1 MKITKELLKEKG
13 ACAAGYRDF
22 LKEYPVDKYPDGV
35 EYQELLDCCAEKDF
49 SYGSWLLG
57 AFGKTDEVR
66 KIDGDL
72 IVEKGIIFAGRLE
85 VKGCIKAGLGIKAG
99 CGVETG
105 GGIETGSGIEA
116 GNGIK
121 AGLGIKAGWS
131 IRAGKGIETGYGI
144 EAGGG
149 IKAGFGI
156 KADEGIKA
164 GYGIKAGDGIEAGW
178 GIEAGEGIEAGNG
191 IKAGGGIKAGWSIKA
206 GFGIKAGDGI
216 EAGDEFGIYAGLR
229 FRITNKTQRKII
241 AKERPENIMCGEFEE
256 KKDDA
261 VR

>member
-72 IVEKGIIFAGRLE
+72 IVEKGIIFAGQLE
-85 VKGCIKAGLGIKAG
+85 AKGCIK
-99 CGVETG
+99 
-105 GGIETGSGIEA
+105 
-116 GNGIK
+116 
-121 AGLGIKAGWS
+121 
-131 IRAGKGIETGYGI
+131 
-144 EAGGG
+144 
-149 IKAGFGI
+149 
-156 KADEGIKA
+156 
-164 GYGIKAGDGIEAGW
+164 AGW
-178 GIEAGEGIEAGNG
+178 GIEAGEGIEAGC
-191 IKAGGGIKAGWSIKA
+191 
-206 GFGIKAGDGI
+206 
-216 EAGDEFGIYAGLR
+216 EYGIYAGLR
-229 FRITNKTQRKII
+229 CRITNKTLRKII

-256 KKDDA
+256 KSDSEGKKEG
-261 VR
+261 

>member
-85 VKGCIKAGLGIKAG
+85 VKGCIKAGGGIEAGWGIDVGGGIEAGFGIKADESIRAGLGIKAG
-99 CGVETG
+99 YGIEAGWGIEAG
-105 GGIETGSGIEA
+105 GGIEAGDGIKA

-131 IRAGKGIETGYGI
+131 IRAG
-144 EAGGG
+144 
-149 IKAGFGI
+149 
-156 KADEGIKA
+156 
-164 GYGIKAGDGIEAGW
+164 
-178 GIEAGEGIEAGNG
+178 
-191 IKAGGGIKAGWSIKA
+191 
-206 GFGIKAGDGI
+206 DGI
-216 EAGDEFGIYAGLR
+216 EAGDEFGIYAGLH

>member
-35 EYQELLDCCAEKDF
+35 EYQELLDCCAEKNF
-49 SYGSWLLG
+49 SYGLWLLDV
-57 AFGKTDEVR
+57 FGRTDDVR

-85 VKGCIKAGLGIKAG
+85 VKGCIEAGWGIK
-99 CGVETG
+99 
-105 GGIETGSGIEA
+105 
-116 GNGIK
+116 
-121 AGLGIKAGWS
+121 
-131 IRAGKGIETGYGI
+131 
-144 EAGGG
+144 
-149 IKAGFGI
+149 
-156 KADEGIKA
+156 
-164 GYGIKAGDGIEAGW
+164 AGW
-178 GIEAGEGIEAGNG
+178 GIEAGEGI
-191 IKAGGGIKAGWSIKA
+191 KAGY
-206 GFGIKAGDGI
+206 GI

-229 FRITNKTQRKII
+229 CCITNKAQRKII

>member
-72 IVEKGIIFAGRLE
+72 IVEKGIIFAGQLE
-85 VKGCIKAGLGIKAG
+85 VKGCIEAG
-99 CGVETG
+99 ED
-105 GGIETGSGIEA
+105 IEA
-116 GNGIK
+116 G
-121 AGLGIKAGWS
+121 
-131 IRAGKGIETGYGI
+131 R
-144 EAGGG
+144 
-149 IKAGFGI
+149 
-156 KADEGIKA
+156 
-164 GYGIKAGDGIEAGW
+164 GIKAGDGIEV
-178 GIEAGEGIEAGNG
+178 
-191 IKAGGGIKAGWSIKA
+191 
-206 GFGIKAGDGI
+206 
-216 EAGDEFGIYAGLR
+216 GDEFGIYAGLCC
-229 FRITNKTQRKII
+229 RITNKTQRKII
-241 AKERPENIMCGEFEE
+241 AKNRPENIMCGEFEE

>member
-35 EYQELLDCCAEKDF
+35 EYQELLDCCAEKNF
-49 SYGSWLLG
+49 SYGLWLLDV
-57 AFGKTDEVR
+57 FGRTDDVR

-85 VKGCIKAGLGIKAG
+85 VKGCI
-99 CGVETG
+99 
-105 GGIETGSGIEA
+105 EA
-116 GNGIK
+116 G
-121 AGLGIKAGWS
+121 
-131 IRAGKGIETGYGI
+131 R
-144 EAGGG
+144 
-149 IKAGFGI
+149 
-156 KADEGIKA
+156 GIKA
-164 GYGIKAGDGIEAGW
+164 GYGIKAGCGIEAGS
-178 GIEAGEGIEAGNG
+178 GIEAGYGIEAGC
-191 IKAGGGIKAGWSIKA
+191 
-206 GFGIKAGDGI
+206 
-216 EAGDEFGIYAGLR
+216 EYGIYAGLR
-229 FRITNKTQRKII
+229 CRITNKTFRKII

>member
-35 EYQELLDCCAEKDF
+35 EYQELLDCCAEKNF

-57 AFGKTDEVR
+57 AFGKTDDVR
-66 KIDGDL
+66 KIEGDL

-85 VKGCIKAGLGIKAG
+85 VKGCIKAG
-99 CGVETG
+99 
-105 GGIETGSGIEA
+105 
-116 GNGIK
+116 
-121 AGLGIKAGWS
+121 
-131 IRAGKGIETGYGI
+131 
-144 EAGGG
+144 
-149 IKAGFGI
+149 
-156 KADEGIKA
+156 D
-164 GYGIKAGDGIEAGW
+164 

-191 IKAGGGIKAGWSIKA
+191 IKAGGGIKAG
-206 GFGIKAGDGI
+206 FGIKAGWSI
-216 EAGDEFGIYAGLR
+216 KAGDEFGIYAGLR
-229 FRITNKTQRKII
+229 FRVTNKTQRKII
-241 AKERPENIMCGEFEE
+241 AKNRPENIMCGEFEE

>member
-85 VKGCIKAGLGIKAG
+85 VKGCIKAGYGIEAG
-99 CGVETG
+99 WGIDAG
-105 GGIETGSGIEA
+105 GGIEAGGGIKA

-131 IRAGKGIETGYGI
+131 IRAG
-144 EAGGG
+144 
-149 IKAGFGI
+149 
-156 KADEGIKA
+156 
-164 GYGIKAGDGIEAGW
+164 
-178 GIEAGEGIEAGNG
+178 
-191 IKAGGGIKAGWSIKA
+191 
-206 GFGIKAGDGI
+206 DGI

-229 FRITNKTQRKII
+229 CRITNKTLRKII
-241 AKERPENIMCGEFEE
+241 AKKRPENIMCGEFEE
-256 KKDDA
+256 KSDDA
-261 VR
+261 V